1 MSKKYSLG
9 SIYFNQSL
17 TSWVDMLNTEL
28 CELYDYKKF
37 NIDHNS
43 YSFDS
48 YASIL
53 SSILPHITTQDIM
66 NSMKDKLVMSKYIAL
81 AHSAWSETYI
91 LWKGIAPDKL
101 SKDPL
106 RSFNT
111 INRNDRA
118 TTHLNNLN
126 GADLEMYN
134 DIIGIV
140 FEILTKKLLEAGM
153 QNLAI

>member
-9 SIYFNQSL
+9 NVYFNQSL
-17 TSWVDMLNTEL
+17 TSWVDILNTEL

-43 YSFDS
+43 YPFDS

-53 SSILPHITTQDIM
+53 SAVLPHITTQDIM
-66 NSMKDKLVMSKYIAL
+66 NSMKNELDTSKYIAL
-81 AHSAWSETYI
+81 AHTAWSEAYI
-91 LWKGIAPDKL
+91 LWKGIAPDKIT
-101 SKDPL
+101 KDPI

-111 INRNDRA
+111 SCRNNRA
-118 TTHLNNLN
+118 TTHFNHLSKT
-126 GADLEMYN
+126 DLEMYR

-140 FEILTKKLLEAGM
+140 FDILTKKLLEVGM
-153 QNLAI
+153 QQLSI